1 MIEDRVGPRPTRESS
16 PLKAVIVIGAILLVA
31 GGAAYFFWPSPPP
44 PPPASAAA
52 PAPPPVVQHYAVA
65 TPASAET
72 LPTLADSDP
81 TVLDALKKLLG
92 PDAAA
97 KLLVPESI
105 VRNLVATIDNLPR
118 DHLAMRLSP
127 VHSPGGTF
135 KASGKDESLAISPD
149 NASRYGPY
157 VTAFEASDPSTVIP
171 LYLRLYP
178 LFQQAYIDLGFPNG
192 YFNDRLVEVIDHLL
206 AAPEP
211 TAPVKLVSPHVLYE
225 FADPD
230 LESRSSGQKLMMR
243 LGPDNEARVK
253 AKLRAYRKELVA
265 QTPASAISVPRT
277 NRP

>member
-16 PLKAVIVIGAILLVA
+16 PVKVLAIIGAIVA
-31 GGAAYFFWPSPPP
+31 AVGAGVYFLWPSPPP

-52 PAPPPVVQHYAVA
+52 PAPAPVVQHYAVA
-65 TPASAET
+65 TPASAES
-72 LPTLADSDP
+72 LPPLAGSDP
-81 TVLDALKKLLG
+81 TVLDALKKIFG

-118 DHLAMRLSP
+118 DHLSARVSP
-127 VHSPGGTF
+127 VHPPQGVF
-135 KASGKDESLAISPD
+135 KATGRDDSLTVAAD
-149 NASRYGPY
+149 NGARYAPY
-157 VTAFEASDPSTVIP
+157 VSAFEATDPSTVIAV
-171 LYLRLYP
+171 YLRLYP

-211 TAPVKLVSPHVLYE
+211 KAPVKLTVPHVLYE

-230 LESRSSGQKLMMR
+230 LEARSSGQKLMMR

-253 AKLRAYRKELVA
+253 AKLRAYRKELVS

-277 NRP
+277 NPR